1 MKRKLADALQQI
13 RWCRNNM
20 NKADFLDTVRE
31 ITNDN
36 NVMVPLLEIASVC
49 SVERMLRNVKGDTYD
64 A

>member
-1 MKRKLADALQQI
+1 MD
-13 RWCRNNM
+13 
-20 NKADFLDTVRE
+20 KADYLDTVRE

-49 SVERMLRNVKGDTYD
+49 SVERMLHNVKGDTYD